1 MANRSQ
7 AQGVP
12 VPTILANRT
21 NVSAQQQQQQQQ
33 QQQPQRHVHPTH
45 HLSPNFA
52 SAVPRHGSLPNV
64 NAAMGMQVNI
74 GGHRST

>member
-21 NVSAQQQQQQQQ
+21 NVSAQQQQQQ